1 MNFFR
6 VLVSF
11 FGFGTKPKVQLDKS
25 VPRDDFEYNELR
37 KNKENKM
44 DAILEKIS
52 AKGIDS
58 LTRKEKEFLDSQSK

>member
-1 MNFFR
+1 
-6 VLVSF
+6 VSF
-11 FGFGTKPKVQLDKS
+11 FGFETKPKVDLDKS
-25 VPRDDFEYNELR
+25 VPRDDFEYNEIR
-37 KNKENKM
+37 KNKEDKM